1 MTSQHDALYPA
12 PSVPTRTRTTP
23 RLAFA
28 DLLEEDG
35 DSLRA
40 AFIRTQVELA
50 KLPEYDPLWVKCR
63 QFDATRSSA
72 TAWPT
77 PGRRRRRTASSGA
90 RVADL
95 GFRRGF
101 PWLVRVERFRVF
113 ANHAPALFDVAPI
126 GAAHVSGRS
135 GISELADCPHLAR
148 LTRLE
153 CSYTGLDAEDGRP
166 ARQQRARREPYRTV
180 VRAGRHRPRRAAG
193 ADRITAVPT
202 GHVAGVD
209 AQLHHGRAVG
219 RRPRGG
225 RSAGGRS
232 ASCRSPRCGIT
243 REDAANLFALP
254 VVRELDHLDL
264 SGDRLKRGRRA
275 GPGRERGHPL
285 AARPEPAQT
294 RCPGRPASRH

>member
-1 MTSQHDALYPA
+1 MARASGA
-12 PSVPTRTRTTP
+12 VPRVRQTTP
-23 RLAFA
+23 R
-28 DLLEEDG
+28 
-35 DSLRA
+35 
-40 AFIRTQVELA
+40 
-50 KLPEYDPLWVKCR
+50 P
-63 QFDATRSSA
+63 
-72 TAWPT
+72 
-77 PGRRRRRTASSGA
+77 
-90 RVADL
+90 
-95 GFRRGF
+95 
-101 PWLVRVERFRVF
+101 
-113 ANHAPALFDVAPI
+113 LFDVAPI

-153 CSYTGLDAEDGRP
+153 CSYTASTPRTP
-166 ARQQRARREPYRTV
+166 AGSATASTPRTLRTV

-225 RSAGGRS
+225 RSAGALRKLS
-232 ASCRSPRCGIT
+232 FPRCGIT

-264 SGDRLKRGRRA
+264 SGDRLNADGVQA
-275 GPGRERGHPL
+275 L
-285 AARPEPAQT
+285 AVSGVT
-294 RCPGRPASRH
+294 RWLRVLNLRNTLPGRPASRH